1 MKANQKP
8 YIELPSCGRLNELF
22 VVVGET
28 LTWKA
33 RGAKPAGRGLENGY
47 IQVQVDGVRY
57 MAHRIVFK
65 MVSGNDPGKLQ
76 IDHIDRNKKN
86 NSPSNLRLATNAQN
100 KQNTVSANRNSKSGI
115 RGVSWDNGKKKWRAS
130 IKVDGKT
137 KYIGRFFSAS
147 DAEDAHTKA
156 RIKLFGE
163 FVPAC
168 VTGESMVGLDHNQQQ
183 SLFAPR
189 REPTKQD
196 QVALFDVEAA

>member
-115 RGVSWDNGKKKWRAS
+115 RCQ
-130 IKVDGKT
+130 
-137 KYIGRFFSAS
+137 
-147 DAEDAHTKA
+147 
-156 RIKLFGE
+156 
-163 FVPAC
+163 P
-168 VTGESMVGLDHNQQQ
+168 
-183 SLFAPR
+183 
-189 REPTKQD
+189 
-196 QVALFDVEAA
+196 